1 MESLLFTLQQTNNNN
16 PILIK
21 HLSFIF
27 LFALIGFE
35 IHAQNL
41 ISQNLQRFDNRKI
54 HFGFSIGLNSGGFA
68 LQRKPNTSANDTLGS
83 LNVVNQ
89 GGFSLGIVSD
99 YHIHPYFNVRFLP
112 TLVFGQRN
120 LEYNFVNS
128 GIPSS
133 NRMVTVQSTYLDFPV
148 LFKYRSMRLNNFAAY
163 FIGGLKYSIDLASD
177 EDVLNESINE
187 SIIKI
192 KRNTT
197 SAEVGI
203 GGDFFLPYFKFAI
216 ELKMSYGLKNVMVRD
231 NTELSNP
238 VEQIVPKMF
247 FITFLFEG

>member
-1 MESLLFTLQQTNNNN
+1 LELLQSILQLTNSA
-16 PILIK
+16 ILIK
-21 HLSFIF
+21 RFTFILL
-27 LFALIGFE
+27 LFFVGSE
-35 IHAQNL
+35 IQAQNL

-54 HFGFSIGLNSGGFA
+54 HFGFSLGLNSGGFA
-68 LQRKPNTSANDTLGS
+68 LQRKPNLSANDSLGS
-83 LNVVNQ
+83 LNVINQ

-99 YHIHPYFNVRFLP
+99 YHIHPFFNVRFLP

-120 LEYNFVNS
+120 MEYKFINS
-128 GIPSS
+128 RGPSTS
-133 NRMVTVQSTYLDFPV
+133 KIVTVESTYLDFPI

-163 FIGGLKYSIDLASD
+163 FIGGVKYSVDLASN

-187 SIIKI
+187 SIIKL
-192 KRNTT
+192 KQNTT
-197 SAEVGI
+197 SAEVGV
-203 GGDFFLPYFKFAI
+203 GTDFFLPYFKFAI
-216 ELKMSYGLKNVMVRD
+216 ELKMSYGLQNVMIRD